1 MLLNV
6 ELFKKDCNPVWDESF
21 MIVIPDLSQN
31 LEMKILNHN
40 LMRDDVIGSHIVEL
54 TNLEQTTSEKVW
66 NQNKENFSI
75 YEFQELQLNKDD
87 PQDESVITLS
97 LNLLAAPVT
106 ENISSLTTKNTI
118 LFPSSSPGALRRR
131 KEAGSSTNTNAAVLS
146 LSVIEGRNLDI
157 ITDLQEVYLKFKYV
171 FLFLFWLNFHHPGLA
186 ARVSEVEL
194 WVWIKILELSGWK
207 QQKWLF
213 LM

>member
-1 MLLNV
+1 M
-6 ELFKKDCNPVWDESF
+6 WDESF

-97 LNLLAAPVT
+97 LNLLAAPVA

-131 KEAGSSTNTNAAVLS
+131 KETGSSANTNAAVLS

-157 ITDLQEVYLKFKYV
+157 LTDLQEVYLKFKYV

-194 WVWIKILELSGWK
+194 WVWIKVLELSGWK